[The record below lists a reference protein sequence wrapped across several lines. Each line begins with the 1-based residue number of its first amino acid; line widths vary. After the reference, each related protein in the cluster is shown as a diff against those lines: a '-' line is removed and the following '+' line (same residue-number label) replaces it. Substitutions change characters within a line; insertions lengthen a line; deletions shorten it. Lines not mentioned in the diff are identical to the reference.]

1 MEIFMANEQKKDT
14 SDIYEIKLQGHLD
27 TKWSEWFYGMT
38 ITHEPDGTTTL
49 RGPLPDQIVLHSVL
63 DRIRDMNLP
72 LLSVKQIVADAQTL
86 NDEARGVRHEE
97 QSIDGTKNQMD
108 ATRKGETDDED

>member
-1 MEIFMANEQKKDT
+1 
-14 SDIYEIKLQGHLD
+14 
-27 TKWSEWFYGMT
+27 
-38 ITHEPDGTTTL
+38 
-49 RGPLPDQIVLHSVL
+49 
-63 DRIRDMNLP
+63 MNLP

-97 QSIDGTKNQMD
+97 LSIDGTKNQMD